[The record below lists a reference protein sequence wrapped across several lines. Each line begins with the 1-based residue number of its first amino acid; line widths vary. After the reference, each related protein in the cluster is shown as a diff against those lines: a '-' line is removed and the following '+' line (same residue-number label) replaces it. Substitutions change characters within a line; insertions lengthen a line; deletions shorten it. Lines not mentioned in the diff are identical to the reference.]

1 MSGVL
6 PYSSPSAVGY
16 GAGRGE
22 EGERPVGLFL
32 RQTGVLGSLKWLL
45 SRLSAKAML
54 RLVAVV
60 VLLEVGLHFTQISP
74 Q

>member
-1 MSGVL
+1 M
-6 PYSSPSAVGY
+6 
-16 GAGRGE
+16 
-22 EGERPVGLFL
+22 GLFL